1 VAVELVHLDDAG
13 DASGRNRELFSGAVA
28 DVGDVVWVAG
38 PEVLSVLEAAQK
50 KAVKDFGEREGVAI
64 AGLIEGHG
72 FFLMVVDGEQRRERY
87 N

>member
-1 VAVELVHLDDAG
+1 MMLV
-13 DASGRNRELFSGAVA
+13 FSRAVA

-72 FFLMVVDGEQRRERY
+72 FFLAACGASPDSSAQELDVIHRSHS
-87 N
+87 